1 MINPFLPNKYYHF
14 FNRAIGNEKIFVTE
28 GNYYFFLDK
37 LKLYITPIA
46 DIYCYCLLPNHY
58 HFLIKIK
65 NEVEIDG
72 YKLLLKESNRLQ
84 NDFHNIED
92 FIMQQFSNFHNS
104 YTKALNKLFTR
115 KGRLFLESF
124 QRKEIVE
131 ESYFT
136 KIIHYIHT
144 NPIHHGFVKDFKDWR
159 FSSYNS
165 LLSNSSTQLK
175 REEVFNWFG
184 GKEKFI
190 LFHSLTNFNTKHS

>member
-28 GNYYFFLDK
+28 GNYYF
-37 LKLYITPIA
+37 
-46 DIYCYCLLPNHY
+46 
-58 HFLIKIK
+58 
-65 NEVEIDG
+65 
-72 YKLLLKESNRLQ
+72 
-84 NDFHNIED
+84 
-92 FIMQQFSNFHNS
+92 IMQQFSKFHNS
-104 YTKALNKLFTR
+104 YTKAFNKLFTR

-144 NPIHHGFVKDFKDWR
+144 NPIHHGFVKDFMDWH

-175 REEVFNWFG
+175 REEVFD
-184 GKEKFI
+184 
-190 LFHSLTNFNTKHS
+190 